1 MESMDGRE
9 SSMMV
14 DRKLA
19 VFGTDA
25 AEAAQV
31 KRMDSYLACGFD
43 VQGFMMRRANMNTD
57 FEPFWNNLH
66 LSDVDNENQ
75 LGRMWAVA
83 KSIPKVIANR
93 HLLRGTD
100 IIVARNLDMLMIAA
114 IAQKLAPTAKPRLI
128 YECLDINNLMTGTG
142 LKNRLFRWIERR
154 LLTQTDTLMVS
165 APAFVDNYF
174 APVQGWTGK
183 TVLVENKIWVNNPQ
197 ELPRPTVHSVKD
209 RPPIS
214 ADNPLILG
222 WIGTLR
228 CQQSLDLL
236 VAAAQALGPN
246 VQIAM
251 HGVVHY
257 HAVPDFDAT
266 IAAHPN
272 LVFHGPY
279 AYPKGLAEVYDSCDL
294 VWSQDMWQWGT
305 NSTWLLPNRIYE
317 ASYFGCPSIAVAGT
331 GTGDR
336 VSAGLGWAIPE
347 PSADALVSFL
357 PSLTADTLTDMRKT
371 ILARPDS
378 EFLQSAEEIRAALT
392 ATTKTPVPLTA

>member
-1 MESMDGRE
+1 
-9 SSMMV
+9 MV

-66 LSDVDNENQ
+66 LSDVGNENPI
-75 LGRMWAVA
+75 GRIWAVL

-93 HLLRGTD
+93 RLLRDTD
-100 IIVARNLDMLMIAA
+100 IIIARNLDMLLIAA
-114 IAQKLAPTAKPRLI
+114 IAQKLAPGGKPRLI
-128 YECLDINNLMTGTG
+128 YECLDINNMMTGTG
-142 LKNRLFRWIERR
+142 AKNRFFRWIERR
-154 LLTQTDTLMVS
+154 LLDKTDTLIVS
-165 APAFVDNYF
+165 APAFIDNYF
-174 APVQGWTGK
+174 APVQGWSGR
-183 TVLVENKIWVNNPQ
+183 TVLVENKIWVNDPSA
-197 ELPRPTVHSVKD
+197 LPRPTPESVPT
-209 RPPIS
+209 RAPIS
-214 ADNPLILG
+214 DDAPLTVG

-236 VAAAQALGPN
+236 VAAAKALGPK
-246 VQIAM
+246 VKIAM

-266 IAAHPN
+266 LAANDN

-279 AYPKGLAEVYDSCDL
+279 DYPTGLAEVYAACDV

-317 ASYFGCPSIAVAGT
+317 ASYFGCPSLAVAGT

-336 VSAGLGWAIPE
+336 VDQGLGWTIPA
-347 PSADALVSFL
+347 PTADALIDL
-357 PSLTADTLTDMRKT
+357 LTSLTADDITAMRKA
-371 ILARPDS
+371 ILARPDA
-378 EFLQSAEEIRAALT
+378 EFLQSAEEIRDALT
-392 ATTKTPVPLTA
+392 AAA

>member
-1 MESMDGRE
+1 MADE
-9 SSMMV
+9 
-14 DRKLA
+14 KLA

-31 KRMDSYLACGFD
+31 RRMNSYLACGFD
-43 VQGFMMRRANMNTD
+43 VQGFMMRRANMNAD

-83 KSIPKVIANR
+83 KSIPRVIANR
-93 HLLRGTD
+93 NLLRGTD
-100 IIVARNLDMLMIAA
+100 IIVARNLDMLLIAA
-114 IAQKLAPTAKPRLI
+114 VAQRLAPAAKPRLI

-142 LKNRLFRWIERR
+142 AKNRVFRWIERR
-154 LLTQTDTLMVS
+154 LLARTDTLIVS
-165 APAFVDNYF
+165 APAFIDRYF

-183 TVLVENKIWVNNPQ
+183 TALVENKIWVNDPTA
-197 ELPRPTVHSVKD
+197 LPRPTPDSVVA
-209 RPPIS
+209 RPAVS
-214 ADNPLILG
+214 ADNPLVVG

-236 VAAAQALGPN
+236 VAAAKALGPK

-266 IAAHPN
+266 IAAHDN
-272 LVFHGPY
+272 LTFHGPY
-279 AYPKGLAEVYDSCDL
+279 PYPTGLAQVYAACDV

-317 ASYFGCPSIAVAGT
+317 ASYFGCPSLAVAGT

-336 VSAGLGWAIPE
+336 VDQGLGWTIPE
-347 PSADALVSFL
+347 PTPEALIALLSG
-357 PSLTADTLTDMRKT
+357 LTAEDVTAMRKA
-371 ILARPDS
+371 ILSRPDQ
-378 EFLQSAEEIRAALT
+378 EFLQSADEIRQALT
-392 ATTKTPVPLTA
+392 AT

>member
-1 MESMDGRE
+1 MT
-9 SSMMV
+9 MV

-43 VQGFMMRRANMNTD
+43 VQGFMMRRANMNAD

-66 LSDVDNENQ
+66 LSDIDNENQ

-93 HLLRGTD
+93 GLLRGTD
-100 IIVARNLDMLMIAA
+100 IVIARNLDMLMIAA
-114 IAQKLAPTAKPRLI
+114 IAQKLAPGAKPRLI
-128 YECLDINNLMTGTG
+128 YECLDINNLMTGSG
-142 LKNRLFRWIERR
+142 PKNRLFRWIERR
-154 LLTQTDTLMVS
+154 LLAQTDTLIVS
-165 APAFVDNYF
+165 APAFIEQYF
-174 APVQGWTGK
+174 APFQGWDGH

-197 ELPRPTVHSVKD
+197 DLPRPHASTVPA
-209 RPPIS
+209 RPAIS
-214 ADNPLILG
+214 EDDPLVLG

-236 VAAAQALGPN
+236 VLAAQALGPK
-246 VQIAM
+246 VKIAM

-266 IAAHPN
+266 LAANPN

-279 AYPKGLAEVYDSCDL
+279 AYPTGLAEVYQSCDL

-317 ASYFGCPSIAVAGT
+317 ASYFGCPSVAVAGT

-336 VSAGLGWAIPE
+336 VAAGLGWTIAE
-347 PSADALVSFL
+347 PSADALINFL
-357 PSLTADTLTDMRKT
+357 SGLTAETLTDMRKT

-378 EFLQSAEEIRAALT
+378 EFLQSTDEICRALT
-392 ATTKTPVPLTA
+392 ASGEAPVAVTA

>member
-9 SSMMV
+9 SRIMMV

-43 VQGFMMRRANMNTD
+43 VQGFMMRRANMNAD

-66 LSDVDNENQ
+66 LSDVGNES
-75 LGRMWAVA
+75 LTDRMWAMV
-83 KSIPKVIANR
+83 KSVPKLIANR
-93 HLLRGTD
+93 KLLRDTD

-114 IAQKLAPTAKPRLI
+114 VAQRLAPGTKPRLI
-128 YECLDINNLMTGTG
+128 YECLDINNLMTGRG

-154 LLTQTDTLMVS
+154 LLATTDTLIVS
-165 APAFVDNYF
+165 APAFVDHYF
-174 APVQGWTGK
+174 APVQGWSGR
-183 TVLVENKIWVNNPQ
+183 TVLVENKIWVSDPAA
-197 ELPRPTVHSVKD
+197 LPRPAPEDVSP

-214 ADNPLILG
+214 ADAPLILG

-228 CQQSLDLL
+228 CQTSLDLL

-257 HAVPDFDAT
+257 HAVPDFDA
-266 IAAHPN
+266 IVAAHDN
-272 LVFHGPY
+272 LTFHGPY
-279 AYPKGLAEVYDSCDL
+279 DYPTGLAGVYAACDV

-317 ASYFGCPSIAVAGT
+317 ASYFGCPSLAVAGT

-336 VSAGLGWAIPE
+336 VEQGLGWTIPA
-347 PSADALVSFL
+347 PTSDALIDLLQGLSAEQI
-357 PSLTADTLTDMRKT
+357 TAMRKS
-371 ILARPDS
+371 ILARPDA
-378 EFLQSAEEIRAALT
+378 EFLQSPDEIRQALT
-392 ATTKTPVPLTA
+392 AAV